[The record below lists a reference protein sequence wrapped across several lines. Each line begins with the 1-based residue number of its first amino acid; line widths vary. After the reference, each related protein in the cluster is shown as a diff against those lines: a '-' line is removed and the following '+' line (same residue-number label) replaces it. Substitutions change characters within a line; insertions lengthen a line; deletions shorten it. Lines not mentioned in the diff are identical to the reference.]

1 MQNIIAM
8 EMLSAVSENGFSLD
22 ELVFKTKELFAEEG
36 LAGFVALILRLVDE
50 KICLDLTQGKS
61 RKNLCTCCLQ
71 PRYNHLDQLDRQFR
85 TSIGK
90 VMLRWRR
97 LRCQNCGRTIIPLRK
112 FLGLESY
119 QSKTAELEKIVTEV
133 VSEQSY
139 RRSSSHLDIIG
150 NIPVPKSTAH
160 RWVAQ
165 SDCDHINPNQG
176 TFKFL
181 YADGTGYK
189 RRPDLERNI
198 NNRGELKIALGVDKC
213 GRIVPLGAFTDLSWE
228 DITNRL
234 HRQLNNK
241 LPLSEMLVS
250 DSARGL
256 AESFSFLCSSQ
267 QICHWH
273 VVRELGFTMW
283 RNKASKTERNKI
295 QRELAAVI
303 GIELPK
309 EDFERVDDKDKADL
323 AEATAKAENDIRKLI
338 TSLFDRGYNL
348 AAYYLT
354 RVSKNLFS
362 YVYRWLKTG
371 IVTPRVSMLIERMIR
386 EIARRLKRM
395 AFGWSPEGA
404 AKMTRIILKRFTSAR
419 EWEKYWR
426 KKLRINDNVLLSI
439 RSIKVVSPQPLG
451 R

>member
-8 EMLSAVSENGFSLD
+8 EVLSAVSENGFSLD
-22 ELVFKTKELFAEEG
+22 ELVFKTKELFEEEG
-36 LAGFVALILRLVDE
+36 LAGFVALILRLIDE
-50 KICLDLTQGKS
+50 RICLDLIQGKP
-61 RKNLCTCCLQ
+61 RKNLSTCCSQ
-71 PRYNHLDQLDRQFR
+71 PRYQNLDQLDRKFR

-90 VMLRWRR
+90 VMFRWRR
-97 LRCQNCGRTIIPLRK
+97 LRCQNCGGTIIPLRK
-112 FLGLESY
+112 FLGLEPY
-119 QSKTAELEKIVTEV
+119 QSKTAELEKMVAEV

-150 NIPVPKSTAH
+150 HIPVPKSTAH
-160 RWVAQ
+160 RWIAQ
-165 SDCDHINPNQG
+165 SDCDHINPDQG

-189 RRPDLERNI
+189 RRPDPQKNI
-198 NNRGELKIALGVDKC
+198 NNRGELKIALGIDKH
-213 GRIVPLGAFTDLSWE
+213 GRIVPLGAFADLSWD
-228 DITNRL
+228 DITDRL
-234 HRQLNNK
+234 DHQLNNK
-241 LPLSEMLVS
+241 LPLSEMLIS
-250 DSARGL
+250 DSERGL
-256 AESFSFLCSSQ
+256 AKSFSFLCSSQ

-273 VVRELGFTMW
+273 VVRELNFTMW
-283 RNKASKTERNKI
+283 SNKASKAERNKT
-295 QRELAAVI
+295 QRDLAAII

-338 TSLFDRGYNL
+338 TSLLDRGYNL
-348 AAYYLT
+348 AAYYLN

-371 IVTPRVSMLIERMIR
+371 IVTPRVSMLIERMMR

-395 AFGWSPEGA
+395 AFGWSQEGA
-404 AKMTRIILKRFTSAR
+404 AKMARIIIKRFTSAG

-426 KKLRINDNVLLSI
+426 KRLKINGNVILSLRD
-439 RSIKVVSPQPLG
+439 IKVVSSQHLG

>member
-8 EMLSAVSENGFSLD
+8 EVLSAVSEKGFSLD
-22 ELVFKTKELFAEEG
+22 ELVFKTKELFEKEG

-50 KICLDLTQGKS
+50 RICLDLVNGKS
-61 RKNLCTCCLQ
+61 LKNLSTCCSQ
-71 PRYNHLDQLDRQFR
+71 PRYHYLDQLDRRFR
-85 TSIGK
+85 TSVGK
-90 VMLRWRR
+90 VMFRWRR
-97 LRCQNCGRTIIPLRK
+97 LRCQNCGRTIIPLRN
-112 FLGLESY
+112 FLCLEPY
-119 QSKTAELEKIVTEV
+119 QSKTSELEKIVAEV

-150 NIPVPKSTAH
+150 CIPVPKSTAH
-160 RWVAQ
+160 RWVTQ
-165 SDCDHINPNQG
+165 SDCDHINPDQG

-189 RRPDLERNI
+189 RRPDPERNT
-198 NNRGELKIALGVDKC
+198 NNRGELRIALGVDKC
-213 GRIVPLGAFTDLSWE
+213 GQIVPLGAFSDMSWD
-228 DITNRL
+228 DISDYLYGLR
-234 HRQLNNK
+234 NNE

-250 DSARGL
+250 DSERGL

-273 VVRELGFTMW
+273 VVRELNHTMW
-283 RNKASKTERNKI
+283 RNKASKSERNEM
-295 QRELAAVI
+295 QRELAAII

-323 AEATAKAENDIRKLI
+323 TEATAKAENDIRRLI
-338 TSLFDRGYNL
+338 TNLLDRGYNL
-348 AAYYLT
+348 AAYYLH

-362 YVYRWLKTG
+362 YVYHWLKTG
-371 IVTPRVSMLIERMIR
+371 IVTPRVSMMIERMMR

-404 AKMTRIILKRFTSAR
+404 AKMTRIILKRFTSAG

-426 KKLRINDNVLLSI
+426 KRLKINGNVFLTLRG
-439 RSIKVVSPQPLG
+439 IKVISPQPLG

>member
-8 EMLSAVSENGFSLD
+8 EVLSAVSENGFSLD
-22 ELVFKTKELFAEEG
+22 ELVFKTKELFEEEG

-50 KICLDLTQGKS
+50 KICLDLIRGKS
-61 RKNLCTCCLQ
+61 RKNLCTCCSQ
-71 PRYNHLDQLDRQFR
+71 PRYHHLDQLDRQFR
-85 TSIGK
+85 TSIGR
-90 VMLRWRR
+90 VVFRWRR

-112 FLGLESY
+112 FLGLEPY
-119 QSKTAELEKIVTEV
+119 QSKTAELEKIVAEI

-139 RRSSSHLDIIG
+139 RRSCSHLDIIG
-150 NIPVPKSTAH
+150 HIPVPKSTAH

-165 SDCDHINPNQG
+165 SDCDHIDPDQG

-189 RRPDLERNI
+189 RRPDSQKNV
-198 NNRGELKIALGVDKC
+198 NNRGELKIALGIDKC
-213 GRIVPLGAFTDLSWE
+213 GQIVPLGAFADLSWN
-228 DITNRL
+228 DITSRL
-234 HRQLNNK
+234 YHQLNNK
-241 LPLSEMLVS
+241 SPLSEMLIS
-250 DSARGL
+250 DSERSL

-273 VVRELGFTMW
+273 VVRELNFTMW
-283 RNKASKTERNKI
+283 KNNASKAERNKT
-295 QRELAAVI
+295 QKELAAVI

-338 TSLFDRGYNL
+338 TVLFDRGYNL
-348 AAYYLT
+348 AGYYLN

-371 IVTPRVSMLIERMIR
+371 IVTPRVSMLIERMMR

-404 AKMTRIILKRFTSAR
+404 AKMTRIILKRFTSAG
-419 EWEKYWR
+419 EWEKFWR
-426 KKLRINDNVLLSI
+426 KKLRINDNVFLSI
-439 RSIKVVSPQPLG
+439 RNISVVTSQPLG